1 MDRVLDT
8 PGLLIAR
15 DQALNQDFQIRIRR
29 MRRQIQQLT
38 RAILG
43 QQEHIAQ
50 LSEEF
55 YHETTTT
62 TRRSAILREITR
74 TRQGIAPL
82 QDMINLHE
90 EDIRMEE
97 ENEKRRHEQIKN
109 VVKFYLYQY
118 HPGVE

>member
-1 MDRVLDT
+1 MDTAR
-8 PGLLIAR
+8 LLIAR

-29 MRRQIQQLT
+29 MRGQIQQLT

-43 QQEHIAQ
+43 HQEHIAQ

-55 YHETTTT
+55 YRETTTP
-62 TRRSAILREITR
+62 TRRSAILREDTR
-74 TRQGIAPL
+74 TRQGIALL
-82 QDMINLHE
+82 QDMINLFK

-109 VVKFYLYQY
+109 VVNFYLYQY